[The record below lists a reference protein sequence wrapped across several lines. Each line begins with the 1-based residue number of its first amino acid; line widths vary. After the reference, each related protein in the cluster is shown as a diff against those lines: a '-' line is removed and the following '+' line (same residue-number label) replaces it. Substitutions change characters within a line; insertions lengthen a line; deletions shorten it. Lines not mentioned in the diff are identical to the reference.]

1 MHGSTP
7 RSEIETAGAAGLRS
21 ANVFIFLVVTS
32 RIQVVGMSGWSWKT
46 TSTAE
51 GGRDDAAARFAGGKL
66 TWGGLARFAGWKLQ
80 QQGRVIRLF

>member
-46 TSTAE
+46 TSTAD
-51 GGRDDAAARFAGGKL
+51 GGETTLRRVSQGASLPGGPCEVRRGQL
-66 TWGGLARFAGWKLQ
+66 R